1 MSGTLEHAL
10 LTNTVNGNRVHVL
23 FNPEEYTVNRDI
35 QYAQIAVP
43 GLSAPVVQFVHGN
56 AQTLD
61 MELFLDTLEK
71 NSQAPA
77 GSDVRKLVEKITSF
91 MDIDPTVHA
100 PPPVLFTWA
109 SLSFT
114 CVLQKASQKFIMF
127 KPDGTPVRAKL
138 QVTFSEFRN
147 VDMEAKEVKRQTA
160 DYSKLHTVCDG
171 DSLALIAWREY
182 GRPTAWRPIALRNGL
197 DDPRHLK
204 TGDVLVLPRLPYRDP
219 ETGVVHD
226 AGVGG

>member
-1 MSGTLEHAL
+1 MARAEPARSNTPCS
-10 LTNTVNGNRVHVL
+10 TNTVNGNKVRVL
-23 FNPEEYTVNRDI
+23 FNPEEYTVNRDV
-35 QYAQIAVP
+35 QDAQIAVP

-91 MDIDPTVHA
+91 MDIDPTMHA

-127 KPDGTPVRAKL
+127 KPDGTPVRASL
-138 QVTFSEFRN
+138 EVTFRRFSE
-147 VDMEAKEVKRQTA
+147 T
-160 DYSKLHTVCDG
+160 ST
-171 DSLALIAWREY
+171 
-182 GRPTAWRPIALRNGL
+182 WRPRRSSAR
-197 DDPRHLK
+197 PPTTPSCTRSA
-204 TGDVLVLPRLPYRDP
+204 TATPWP
-219 ETGVVHD
+219 
-226 AGVGG
+226 